1 MPVPRPHRPL
11 PLHCSLCLQSLKGC
25 LPFPRD
31 PLFKCKCFGK
41 GQIRGP
47 SMLPNVLS
55 RISWRP
61 AGLYCGLLLE
71 GEGSQGEGL
80 RCGTQRYPRRQRSKD
95 WWCKPLPTPRLRRRT
110 TQAPVSILGHSLVH
124 LSRHPS
130 IALSIPSSLTP
141 SLPPPIHLSIYPSPS
156 INPPSRY

>member
-1 MPVPRPHRPL
+1 
-11 PLHCSLCLQSLKGC
+11 
-25 LPFPRD
+25 
-31 PLFKCKCFGK
+31 
-41 GQIRGP
+41 
-47 SMLPNVLS
+47 MLPNVLS

-80 RCGTQRYPRRQRSKD
+80 RWGTQRYPRRERSKD
-95 WWCKPLPTPRLRRRT
+95 WWCKPLPTPRLRKRT
-110 TQAPVSILGHSLVH
+110 TQAPVSILGHSLIH

-141 SLPPPIHLSIYPSPS
+141 SLPPSIHLSIHPPS
-156 INPPSRY
+156 IHPSIHLPTHPPIHPSLPPSLHPSICPSTHPHSSTHPADTD